1 MRRRTLLTAA
11 VLSALLVGL
20 APQGLEAK
28 EARVHFVG
36 LLHDGR
42 LTGGEEFSGAS
53 LRDLLIVV
61 EYRHLSGLHIQRIE
75 LYSPDGS
82 LYQQR
87 STEVTLAGDRGDGP
101 KADKK
106 GDKGDKGKGPGSD
119 RRGGRGERVE
129 VRLPVG
135 GTWITEHALFGA
147 WRVEVYLDSE
157 RLPIASG
164 VFVLTP

>member
-28 EARVHFVG
+28 EARLHFVG
-36 LLHDGR
+36 LLHDTR
-42 LTGGEEFSGAS
+42 LVRGEEFAAGS

-87 STEVTLAGDRGDGP
+87 STEVTLAGDRVAGAGRKP
-101 KADKK
+101 
-106 GDKGDKGKGPGSD
+106 DKGKG
-119 RRGGRGERVE
+119 RGGEDKAGWGERVE